1 MKTPVRNWHCRNCG
15 KSNSTEIELDGKVKC
30 AFCSWVMRIQPSRER
45 GGETAGQ
52 MSRRPAAANASA
64 GRSEAANRSARSK

>member
-1 MKTPVRNWHCRNCG
+1 MKNAVRNWHCRNCG

-30 AFCSWVMRIQPSRER
+30 AFCNWVMRIQPSRER

-52 MSRRPAAANASA
+52 MSRRPAT
-64 GRSEAANRSARSK
+64 RTR